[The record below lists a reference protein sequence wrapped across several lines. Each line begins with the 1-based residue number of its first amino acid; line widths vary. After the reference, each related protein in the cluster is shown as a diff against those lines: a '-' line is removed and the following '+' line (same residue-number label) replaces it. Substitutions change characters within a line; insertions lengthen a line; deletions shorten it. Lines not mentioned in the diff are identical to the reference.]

1 MPRKRS
7 AGLPSRKQI
16 LDFIASSDQPAGKRE
31 IARAFGLSG
40 QDKIDLK
47 RLLKD
52 MADEGLID
60 SSPGRAFHQMG
71 GVPKVTVLRVQSVD
85 DSGTVW
91 AVPEQWHAETPPPR
105 LRIVEGG
112 KRSALGIG
120 DRVLCRTEEKGDG
133 FIAHPM
139 KKLERSAELA
149 LGVVKQE
156 GTRFW
161 LSPVDKKERRE
172 FSISE
177 LKDAQTG
184 DLVLCEV
191 SGRPPRATARVD

>member
-1 MPRKRS
+1 MARRQQRT
-7 AGLPSRKQI
+7 GLPTRQEI
-16 LDFIASSDQPAGKRE
+16 LDFIESSDQPAGKRE

-40 QDKIDLK
+40 HDKIALK
-47 RLLKD
+47 ALLRD

-60 SSPGRAFHQMG
+60 SSPGRAFHQSG

-105 LRIVEGG
+105 LRIIERGRRG
-112 KRSALGIG
+112 ALGIG
-120 DRVLCRTEEKGDG
+120 DRVLARTEEKGQG
-133 FIAHPM
+133 FVAHPM
-139 KKLERSAELA
+139 KKLARSAELV

-156 GTRFW
+156 GPRFW

-172 FSISE
+172 LSIAD
-177 LKDAQTG
+177 LNDAEAG
-184 DLVLCEV
+184 ELVLYEV
-191 SGRPPRATARVD
+191 NG